1 MLAIQQV
8 TTNQSDHFYSSLPI
22 LLQEIGLMNDSNLI
36 HPETTRP
43 IHQARHYLHTVSFE
57 TTQLPYGDFV
67 NLSEPLFVLCLL

>member
-22 LLQEIGLMNDSNLI
+22 LLQEIGLMKDSNLI

-57 TTQLPYGDFV
+57 TV
-67 NLSEPLFVLCLL
+67 SVLSNPFIYFPLKF